1 MSVQN
6 KIIRQV
12 ISNGVKVDKLRQN
25 YGKICDP

>member
-12 ISNGVKVDKLRQN
+12 ISNGVKVVKLRQN
-25 YGKICDP
+25 YGKNCDP